1 MTPGD
6 DASAAAPLLA
16 DFGEYGGRYV
26 AETLMPAVEELAR
39 AWPLAWADAAFQADY
54 RAILRDYVGR
64 PTPLSEAPR
73 LAAAVGGGRIFL
85 KREDLNHT
93 GAHKINNC
101 IGQVLLARRL
111 GKTRIIAETGAGQ
124 HGVATATAC
133 AYFGM
138 PCVVYM
144 GAEDVARQALNV
156 VRMRL
161 LGAEVRAVH
170 AGSATLKDAINA
182 ALRDWVASVA
192 TTHYVIGSVM
202 GPDPYPHMVRE
213 LQRVIGEE
221 ARAQLQERIGRLPD
235 AVVAC
240 VGGGSNAMGLFAAF
254 IADPEVRL
262 YGVEATGEG
271 IRSGRHA
278 ATMACGSPGV
288 YHGMRSL
295 VLQTDD
301 GQLQEAHS
309 ISAGLDYPGVGPEHA
324 HLRATGRA
332 RYLGVGDGEALAATA
347 LLARSEGII
356 PALETAHAI
365 AALPQLVRELG
376 PAAVFIVNVSGRGDK
391 DMQTVMARLDP
402 AALELVRAAER
413 EREAARSALR
423 GPVVVALPDSEP
435 TPEHVVIVDGHELV
449 TATSPEV
456 CAEPPTDRVV
466 IVDGHELRTCA
477 PDDEEKT

>member
-1 MTPGD
+1 MTDP
-6 DASAAAPLLA
+6 SVLRPQLEPLLA
-16 DFGEYGGRYV
+16 DFGEFGGRYV
-26 AETLMPAVEELAR
+26 AETLMPAVEALAR
-39 AWPLAWADAAFQADY
+39 AWPQAWGDPAFQAEY
-54 RAILRDYVGR
+54 RRILRDYVGR
-64 PTPLSEAPR
+64 PSPLSDAPR
-73 LAAAVGGGRIFL
+73 LALAVGGGRILL

-161 LGAEVRAVH
+161 LGAEVRPVTS
-170 AGSATLKDAINA
+170 GSATLKDAINA
-182 ALRDWVASVA
+182 ALRDWVASVES
-192 TTHYVIGSVM
+192 THYVIGSVM
-202 GPDPYPHMVRE
+202 GPDPYPLMVRD
-213 LQRVIGEE
+213 LQRVIGDE
-221 ARAQLQERIGRLPD
+221 ARAQTLDRVGRLPD

-240 VGGGSNAMGLFAAF
+240 VGGGSNAMGIFAAF
-254 IADPEVRL
+254 VPDREVAL
-262 YGVEATGEG
+262 IGVEATGEG
-271 IRSGRHA
+271 VASGRHA
-278 ATMACGSPGV
+278 ATMAAGEVGV

-295 VLQTDD
+295 VLQTAD

-332 RYLGVGDGEALAATA
+332 RYIGVSDQEALAATA

-365 AALPQLVRELG
+365 AALPRLVRELG
-376 PAAVFIVNVSGRGDK
+376 PDAILLVNVSGRGDK
-391 DMQTVMARLDP
+391 DMHTIMSHLDP
-402 AALELVRAAER
+402 AALELIKEAER
-413 EREAARSALR
+413 GRDAARAALR
-423 GPVVVALPDSEP
+423 GADPPVD
-435 TPEHVVIVDGHELV
+435 
-449 TATSPEV
+449 
-456 CAEPPTDRVV
+456 DRIV
-466 IVDGHELRTCA
+466 IVDGHELRACEDPT
-477 PDDEEKT
+477 